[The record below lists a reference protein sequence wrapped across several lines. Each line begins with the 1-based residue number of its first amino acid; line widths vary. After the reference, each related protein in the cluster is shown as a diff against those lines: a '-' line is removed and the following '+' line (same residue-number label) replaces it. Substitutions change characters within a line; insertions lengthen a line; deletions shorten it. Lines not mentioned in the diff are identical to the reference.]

1 MKIRR
6 QTDKP
11 IRQEL
16 HTALSVPYAAAVGGQ
31 MRLSLRLQLGAGL
44 NPVRIILFLG
54 CGWYAGRRYNM
65 EYLNEPPLTAEE
77 KANLKLLKIADG
89 ILTGVTNKKQFISK
103 RLCR

>member
-1 MKIRR
+1 
-6 QTDKP
+6 
-11 IRQEL
+11 
-16 HTALSVPYAAAVGGQ
+16 
-31 MRLSLRLQLGAGL
+31 
-44 NPVRIILFLG
+44 
-54 CGWYAGRRYNM
+54 M